1 MKILSGVE
9 TPDDGA
15 EILINGKVYNHLT
28 RKQAIDAGVSI
39 IYQDLSLFPNLTVWE
54 NISFFENIDGLSAQ
68 YVMPSVLFGQ
78 EMLIIAAIALGGA
91 NLLGGFGTVSG
102 TIMGVVIIRCITSGL
117 TLLRVSSYWQ
127 DAILGFVILASIV
140 IGAAKSV
147 MCRRKKQ

>member
-1 MKILSGVE
+1 ML
-9 TPDDGA
+9 
-15 EILINGKVYNHLT
+15 
-28 RKQAIDAGVSI
+28 
-39 IYQDLSLFPNLTVWE
+39 
-54 NISFFENIDGLSAQ
+54 
-68 YVMPSVLFGQ
+68 PSVLFGQ